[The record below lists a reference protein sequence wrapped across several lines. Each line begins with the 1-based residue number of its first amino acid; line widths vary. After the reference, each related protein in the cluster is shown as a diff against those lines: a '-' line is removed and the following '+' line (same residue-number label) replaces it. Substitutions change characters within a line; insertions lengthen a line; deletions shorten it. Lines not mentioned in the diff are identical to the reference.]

1 MSLDRRTFLKGML
14 AGSAAAVACAPNQVE
29 ARGNLTL
36 PPKAMGLLFD
46 STLCIGCKAC
56 VAACKE
62 ANGLPPEFTKPDDV
76 WDTPLDI
83 SGKTKNIIKVYRH
96 GSGLNKDAEVD
107 GYAFMKHSCLH
118 CVDPSC
124 VSACPV
130 SAMKKDP
137 VDGIVSYDEN
147 ACIGCRYCV
156 VACPF
161 SVPKFEYD
169 KALPKIVKCELCRHL
184 KPGDAF
190 QYPACAQV
198 CPTGATLYGPV
209 AELKAEAQ
217 RRLALKPGSETE
229 FPRGRIGQAPGDKAA
244 DAITWASPSSHSKYA
259 DSHVARVP
267 HYIQR
272 IYGDKELGGT
282 QVLKLSAV
290 PMDKLGMPE
299 LPERSFA
306 SVSETMQHTLYGYLI
321 APAIVLG
328 GLIIAAKR
336 NVRPE
341 EDAADDATAEKQ

>member
-1 MSLDRRTFLKGML
+1 MSMDRRQFLKGVL
-14 AGSAAAVACAPNQVE
+14 AGGAAAATCTPAVVE
-29 ARGNLTL
+29 ARGNLTM
-36 PPKAMGLLFD
+36 PPQAMGLLYD

-62 ANGLPPEFTKPDDV
+62 SNGLPPEFSNENDL

-83 SGKTKNIIKVYRH
+83 SGKTKNIIKMYKD
-96 GSGLNKDAEVD
+96 GTGLTKDAETD

-130 SAMKKDP
+130 SAMRKDP
-137 VDGIVSYDEN
+137 VTGIVTYDESD
-147 ACIGCRYCV
+147 CIGCRYCI

-161 SVPKFEYD
+161 DVPRFQYD
-169 KALPKIVKCELCRHL
+169 TPFPKIVKCELCNHL
-184 KPGDAF
+184 KEGDAY
-190 QYPACAQV
+190 QYSACAQV
-198 CPTGATLYGPV
+198 CPTGATLYGPT
-209 AELKAEAQ
+209 AELKKEAE
-217 RRLALKPGSETE
+217 RRLALKPGETAV
-229 FPRGRIGQAPGDKAA
+229 FPRGKVGSDDTYEGK
-244 DAITWASPSSHSKYA
+244 
-259 DSHVARVP
+259 VANYLP
-267 HYIQR
+267 Q

-290 PMDKLGMPE
+290 SFEKLGFRT

-328 GLIIAAKR
+328 GLIAVAKR
-336 NVRPE
+336 NMREDDQAGSE
-341 EDAADDATAEKQ
+341 E